1 MLTKSAVKKLA
12 TTVALWS
19 QHVHASSLNSSE
31 TLWEAWACK
40 PASETSLSP
49 ERHVTMKINCICTW
63 QVLRKRFWRSCPQAG
78 TPLNSI
84 HCWMSGG
91 SGGGYWLFCTRH
103 SVCKTGFVWLVSKWG
118 SPKKNQR
125 GCSGECQKLCEHVD
139 CYDFLSEIMMFNLAP
154 GFWLSLCGWYL
165 FGVFV
170 CCCCA
175 LCESFGWLWIQAN

>member
-1 MLTKSAVKKLA
+1 M
-12 TTVALWS
+12 ALWS
-19 QHVHASSLNSSE
+19 QHVHTSSLNSSE

-78 TPLNSI
+78 TPLNSM

-91 SGGGYWLFCTRH
+91 GYLLFCTRH
-103 SVCKTGFVWLVSKWG
+103 SVRKTRFVWLVSKWG
-118 SPKKNQR
+118 SPKKMQR
-125 GCSGECQKLCEHVD
+125 GCPGECQKLCEHVD
-139 CYDFLSEIMMFNLAP
+139 CYDFLSEMMLMFNLAP
-154 GFWLSLCGWYL
+154 GFWLSLCGGYL

-175 LCESFGWLWIQAN
+175 LCEGFGWLWIRTN